1 MVNDH
6 TGIINTANGRLQVS
20 RRTAFIRPGVRQ
32 AEITD
37 LVAKRGEITVES
49 LAQTF
54 DASAETIRRDLTV
67 LAEAGAL
74 RKVHGGARSVVIK
87 GEGEFEVRMR
97 QGALAKRQIAEKLA
111 DLVSPHTTLFMD
123 TGSTTL
129 ICAQVLAKIKNL
141 TVITNSTR
149 IADAFATG
157 RGQAKVYLLGGL
169 YRGDNAQSVGDAAV
183 RQIATYRADMAILTV
198 GAIDG
203 RGVMDYSSHEAQIAR
218 AMVDA
223 ATKLT
228 VVVDHTKVNHT
239 APFSVCDLAAIDTVV
254 TDRPVDAALGA
265 AMDFANVEVFG

>member
-1 MVNDH
+1 M
-6 TGIINTANGRLQVS
+6 S

-32 AEITD
+32 AKITE
-37 LVAKRGEITVES
+37 LVAKRGEITVET

-67 LAEAGAL
+67 LADAGVV
-74 RKVHGGARSVVIK
+74 RKIHGGARSLRVK
-87 GEGEFEVRMR
+87 GEGGFEVRMR
-97 QGALAKRQIAEKLA
+97 QGALAKRQIAETLA
-111 DLVSPHTTLFMD
+111 DLVRPHTTLFMD

-149 IADAFATG
+149 IADTFATG
-157 RGQAKVYLLGGL
+157 RGGAEVYMLGGL

-183 RQIATYRADMAILTV
+183 RQIATYRADMAVLTV

-218 AMVDA
+218 AMIDA
-223 ATKLT
+223 ANSLT
-228 VVVDHTKVNHT
+228 VVVDHAKFKRNATFN
-239 APFSVCDLAAIDTVV
+239 VCDLAEIDRLV
-254 TDRPVDAALGA
+254 TDRAPNAEIDAQLVA
-265 AMDFANVEVFG
+265 AGVEVYS